1 MTKNT
6 SPQYH
11 VLSMLPVYL
20 YLSSRQTEAILAPSG
35 KKLHYMLVLM
45 SDSSTKTRKPAI
57 ILISFSGKVQVS
69 IAFLMLNLLQGY
81 VISVTVLN
89 ENVSVA
95 IEIGPEKL
103 FLICFMLRVSV
114 GFDNFV

>member
-1 MTKNT
+1 MTKKT

-20 YLSSRQTEAILAPSG
+20 YLSRRQTEAILASSG
-35 KKLHYMLVLM
+35 KKLRYMLVLM
-45 SDSSTKTRKPAI
+45 SDSNTKTRKPAV